1 MTLRDD
7 IRETILAEA
16 MTSGF
21 QMLRR
26 DNFSGIELEDEQ
38 NETVPNWRGSIK
50 HMLRQAAERHQTRQR
65 YLWTRSPKRGI
76 QRNRQNPR
84 GRHCTE
90 RDHQGRQYCEDLAEG
105 RQTRH
110 QWNQARPGGLRH
122 CHRQPQS
129 AA

>member
-38 NETVPNWRGSIK
+38 NETVLNWRGSIK
-50 HMLRQAAERHQTRQR
+50 HMWCQAAERHQTRQR
-65 YLWTRSPKRGI
+65 YLRG
-76 QRNRQNPR
+76 
-84 GRHCTE
+84 
-90 RDHQGRQYCEDLAEG
+90 
-105 RQTRH
+105 QTP
-110 QWNQARPGGLRH
+110 NEPL
-122 CHRQPQS
+122 
-129 AA
+129 